1 MAAAAQESDEY
12 ELRFPNAVH
21 HEAEIRAAFKGVRQ
35 DRLDLL
41 MSRSSPGR
49 YALHEFA
56 KNVYNVRASDGEGH
70 ALTVS
75 QPDPY
80 SWSVSGVTGTVVV
93 EYTLFGDRVDGTYAG
108 MDETHAH
115 LNLPAALIWA
125 RGFEHAPAYLRF
137 DVPQGSNWKI
147 ATQLLDQHN
156 GTWFAPDLEWMMDSP
171 VEMSVHDLPEWRAE
185 NATFR
190 LAIHHKGTS
199 AQASAYAKMCEA
211 VVLEEE
217 GV

>member
-1 MAAAAQESDEY
+1 VDHGAES
-12 ELRFPNAVH
+12 
-21 HEAEIRAAFKGVRQ
+21 RAAFKGVRQ

-93 EYTLFGDRVDGTYAG
+93 EYTLFGDRVDGTYAAI
-108 MDETHAH
+108 DETHAH
-115 LNLPAALIWA
+115 LNLPATLTRAH
-125 RGFEHAPAYLRF
+125 GCAPATPY
-137 DVPQGSNWKI
+137 
-147 ATQLLDQHN
+147 
-156 GTWFAPDLEWMMDSP
+156 
-171 VEMSVHDLPEWRAE
+171 
-185 NATFR
+185 
-190 LAIHHKGTS
+190 
-199 AQASAYAKMCEA
+199 
-211 VVLEEE
+211 
-217 GV
+217 